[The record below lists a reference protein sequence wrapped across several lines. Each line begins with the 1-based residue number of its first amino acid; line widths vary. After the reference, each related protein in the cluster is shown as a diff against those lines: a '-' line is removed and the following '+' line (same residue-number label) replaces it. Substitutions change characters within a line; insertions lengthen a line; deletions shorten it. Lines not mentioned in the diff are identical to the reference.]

1 MRTAGLVLCGIL
13 ITAGAQVESARLV
26 GSFETPAEVQAIQ
39 TAGASVR
46 RVSAH
51 ATDGR
56 YALEARFDPGEEPR
70 IDIPVSAGDWQGYGS
85 LTLDAANTSR
95 EPVMFS
101 VEVRDQAGAA
111 TAGRTWWELAPGE
124 KGSFALSLNAPPPMQ
139 MGMPTCSGLH
149 RVTVRSPPVMAPATR
164 NVPASMRSAI
174 IV

>member
-70 IDIPVSAGDWQGYGS
+70 IDIPVSAGDWQSTRPHDRAGRWDIARRHALDRLSAKLS
-85 LTLDAANTSR
+85 LAGEGTVAAVPPPDAGDAAR
-95 EPVMFS
+95 
-101 VEVRDQAGAA
+101 
-111 TAGRTWWELAPGE
+111 RTPRRPPAVDR
-124 KGSFALSLNAPPPMQ
+124 KSTRLNSSHL
-139 MGMPTCSGLH
+139 G
-149 RVTVRSPPVMAPATR
+149 
-164 NVPASMRSAI
+164 I
-174 IV
+174 